1 LRYISL
7 FSEAMDELLPPTVFD
22 TKDSHWD
29 TIDLLIEQQVKKQK
43 QKEILMIEEGE
54 KITNESPIP
63 KVLLRRL

>member
-1 LRYISL
+1 LRYVSL
-7 FSEAMDELLPPTVFD
+7 FSDAIDELLPPTVFD
-22 TKDSHWD
+22 SKDSNWD